1 MNAIDVV
8 RNDERVCVHNPRL
21 TQLIEWL
28 DTDFTLE
35 ESDSHRDIDIIMSNE
50 KDYFHFVGGDR
61 CPPGVIVGV
70 TLNVK
75 HVILMEDIELV
86 ISEDEEH

>member
-8 RNDERVCVHNPRL
+8 RNDERICIQNPRL
-21 TQLIEWL
+21 EQLVEWL

-35 ESDSHRDIDIIMSNE
+35 ESDSHRDIDVIISGKN
-50 KDYFHFVGGDR
+50 DCFYFVGGDR

-70 TLNVK
+70 YLNVK
-75 HVILMEDIELV
+75 HVILMEDIEFIV
-86 ISEDEEH
+86 SDEVH

>member
-8 RNDERVCVHNPRL
+8 RNDKRVRVHNPRL

-35 ESDSHRDIDIIMSNE
+35 ESDSHRDIDILISNE
-50 KDYFHFVGGDR
+50 RDYFYFVGGDR
-61 CPPGVIVGV
+61 CPAGVIVGV
-70 TLNVK
+70 ILNAK

-86 ISEDEEH
+86 ISEEEH